1 MNDDPGGGRP
11 TAIEA
16 AGLLIEEFQ
25 VELEGRIFRLQ
36 ALADMEIRAAAGR
49 GLLLP
54 GGTPAQLAYQEARSA
69 YVHGQFVAVVM
80 LSQCLLENLLAGHV
94 YMEALGREVRL
105 GEPQKMGGRPD
116 YRATLA
122 ACQEGGL
129 LTEAEVEE
137 LRLLASRR
145 NALAHFRDMED
156 ASHVDRRAL
165 SERRR
170 PGEIIEDDATLAI
183 EILTRVLGKTAFRFS
198 LG

>member
-1 MNDDPGGGRP
+1 MNDQPEDGGP
-11 TAIEA
+11 SAIEA
-16 AGLLIEEFQ
+16 AGLLIEELH
-25 VELEGRIFRLQ
+25 VELGGRVRRLK
-36 ALADMEIRAAAGR
+36 ALAAMEIRAAAGR

-122 ACQEGGL
+122 ACEEGGL
-129 LTEAEVEE
+129 VTAAEVEE
-137 LRLLASRR
+137 LRVLSARR
-145 NALAHFRDMED
+145 NALAHFRDMND

-165 SERRR
+165 AEQRR
-170 PGEIIEDDATLAI
+170 PGDIIEDDATFAI
-183 EILTRVLGKTAFRFS
+183 EALTRVLGKSAFRFS
-198 LG
+198 LS